1 MLNKYVLAC
10 YVNVLFD
17 AFMCILV
24 RFIVGK
30 MTNQKLWNDLKYDIE
45 YDMENDVHHF
55 TFDVFNFAN

>member
-1 MLNKYVLAC
+1 
-10 YVNVLFD
+10 
-17 AFMCILV
+17 
-24 RFIVGK
+24 